1 LPGGMSPMIRKKTLP
16 AQGEFWVCRSEI
28 KVPATGG
35 YYDGLGRDLDSEGFG
50 EFVRALCAPYYSEG
64 AGGRPPID
72 PEVYFKRLVVG
83 FFEKVGSE
91 RGIAARCAD
100 SIAARSFLGYDL
112 TEATPDHS
120 SLSRIR
126 MRLPESVYE
135 EVFAFS
141 HRPLCRA
148 GLLRGEDVGLDSST
162 VEANASLAKLV
173 RRDDGRSYIGYIK
186 ELAAAAGVDPED
198 TDAVIRF
205 DRAREGKKTSNAE
218 WVSPNDPDA
227 KIGPRKDG
235 AWDMIHKVENAVDL
249 GSGAILSAEVQP
261 ADKPDAQGMAA
272 HLECAAA
279 NAAHAAVQLAEEA
292 AKSEGKAEVE
302 SKVEVEAEA
311 GAGAGAEV
319 ECEEVRCI
327 RAVCDKGYH
336 KLEEMEALAESG
348 IEPVVS
354 VPAGRKVPVAPGAA
368 EVFEANRDMV
378 ECEEGKDLLGLR
390 AEKVE
395 RSFRHMPDHGGARR
409 TTLNGHINVAKRMFI
424 AAFAFNMSIYT
435 WNMKG
440 EGTAKQAM
448 AGNRNRAVVSAALEA
463 AKIASATLRNFRGR
477 IFCRRPRKIANWPAI
492 SRLNHAVLNLTVSG
506 QFEGNS
512 TVS

>member
-1 LPGGMSPMIRKKTLP
+1 MIRKKKLP
-16 AQGEFWVCRSEI
+16 AQGEFWVCRNEI

-35 YYDGLGRDLDSEGFG
+35 YYDGLARELDSEGFG
-50 EFVRALCAPYYSEG
+50 DFVRALCARYYSEG

-72 PEVYFKRLVVG
+72 PEVYFKMLVVG
-83 FFEKVGSE
+83 FFEKLGSE

-112 TEATPDHS
+112 TESTPDHS

-126 MRLPESVYE
+126 KRLPESVYE
-135 EVFAFS
+135 EVFEFS

-173 RRDDGRSYIGYIK
+173 RREDGRSYAEYIK

-198 TDAVIRF
+198 AGAVIRF
-205 DRAREGKKTSNAE
+205 DRSREGKRTSNSE

-249 GSGAILSAEVQP
+249 GSGAILSVEVQP
-261 ADKPDAQGMAA
+261 ADKPDAQGMAT
-272 HLECAAA
+272 HLEGAAA
-279 NAAHAAVQLAEEA
+279 NAAHAAAQLAEEA
-292 AKSEGKAEVE
+292 DKREGKSAPG
-302 SKVEVEAEA
+302 SEA
-311 GAGAGAEV
+311 GAGAGAGAGAEAGIESGV
-319 ECEEVRCI
+319 GCEGEEVRCI
-327 RAVCDKGYH
+327 RGVCDKGYH
-336 KLEEMEALAESG
+336 KLEEMGALAEAG

-354 VPAGRKVPVAPGAA
+354 EPAGRKVPADPGAA
-368 EVFEANRDMV
+368 EVFGANREMV
-378 ECEEGKDLLGLR
+378 CSGEGKALLDLR

-395 RSFRHMPDHGGARR
+395 RSFRHMLDHGGARR
-409 TTLNGHINVAKRMFI
+409 TTLTGHPNVAKRMFI

-435 WNMKG
+435 WNVKG
-440 EGTAKQAM
+440 VGTAKQAM
-448 AGNRNRAVVSAALEA
+448 AGNLNTAVISAALNA
-463 AKIASATLRNFRGR
+463 AKIALATLSGLLGR
-477 IFCRRPRKIANWPAI
+477 IFCRRPRKIAIWPATN
-492 SRLNHAVLNLTVSG
+492 RLSHAILNSAVSA
-506 QFEGNS
+506 
-512 TVS
+512 